1 MQEKPFGW
9 LEMQE
14 NIDKITIEKIFKA
27 KLEDKAG

>member
-14 NIDKITIEKIFKA
+14 NIDKITIEKIFQSKI
-27 KLEDKAG
+27 GR